1 MKATTEGLLLALC
14 VATASAASAQSPGA
28 AATSPRDAVSAGPDG
43 VVPTRTHTTDGLLA
57 RVGLGAAI
65 PLMRSTDP
73 DERLRGLERVAAM
86 RTPESL
92 SSLVRAAQ
100 SRGVASLDPRLPAEG
115 IARTDPRSLL
125 VAVRALA
132 TWIERDTARAALAA
146 IVAGPEATFSTQ
158 PPPLSRD
165 PAEDELEA
173 AARVRL
179 ARHEAALALASSGDA
194 LAVEALLTLAR
205 SGGPGQVPALEALE
219 AVPPVAPSAF
229 VGVPLTTPS
238 MIGLAARVV
247 DLRTLDVLS
256 GALRSTDPFM
266 RAAALSALG
275 AFGDARAIDAARS
288 ALHDSDPRVR
298 VAATDALVH
307 LGAPDAAKA
316 VEALVANE
324 KTAPGGLALAEFLS
338 DDAIA
343 KAAAACA
350 VASADMGLRREAVAA
365 LGRQIGPL
373 ATTALAALASDPA
386 LEPSVAAALARSPS
400 RAAMGAIEAL
410 ARTPAS
416 RRVAARSYVVRRYMR
431 GERSA
436 ILDALI
442 AALAASSN
450 PTDRSVAIEAQVALG
465 DTSASRGLS
474 DRDPRVRR
482 AAAMGAMGAGGTREG
497 RDADIHDV
505 LLRRVAMEPDEPTRV
520 VLCAGLV
527 DGDQSATL
535 STSNLIDRAEGGGA
549 DAPLAALAVSRR
561 VEEAPSPVVDNLLA
575 SRDPVLRAHAAR
587 GLGESGAPNAVG
599 RLARAYL
606 WEADADVRRAIVR
619 ALGTAAAFTSG
630 EGRETL
636 ALAASLDPDAI
647 TRIAARRAL
656 SGAPDS
662 TPLPVR
668 EVAWI
673 KLSPAESAALPRNET
688 ALLIRSDGLAIP
700 IAFDDDGYALVFGLP
715 PGDLRLRL
723 APRLPT
729 YSPLSP

>member
-1 MKATTEGLLLALC
+1 MKATTEGLVLALF
-14 VATASAASAQSPGA
+14 VATASPASAQSSGA
-28 AATSPRDAVSAGPDG
+28 VSTSRRDAVSAGADA
-43 VVPTRTHTTDGLLA
+43 VVPTRTRTTDGLLA
-57 RVGLGAAI
+57 RVGLGMAI
-65 PLMRSTDP
+65 PLMRSADP

-92 SSLVRAAQ
+92 YSLVRAAQ
-100 SRGVASLDPRLPAEG
+100 NPGVNLDPRLPAEG
-115 IARTDPRSLL
+115 MARTDPRSLL

-146 IVAGPEATFSTQ
+146 IVAAPQATFSTRA
-158 PPPLSRD
+158 PPLSRD
-165 PAEDELEA
+165 PAEDEIEA

-179 ARHEAALALASSGDA
+179 ARGEAALALASSGDE

-205 SGGPGQVPALEALE
+205 SGGPGQGPALEALE

-229 VGVPLTTPS
+229 AGASLTTPS
-238 MIGLAARVV
+238 MIGLAVRVV
-247 DLRTLDVLS
+247 DLRALDVLL
-256 GALRSTDPFM
+256 GAPRSSDPSM

-307 LGAPDAAKA
+307 LGAPGAARA

-324 KTAPGGLALAEFLS
+324 KTASGGLALAELLS
-338 DDAIA
+338 DDGIA

-350 VASADMGLRREAVAA
+350 LASADMGLRREAVAA
-365 LGRQIGPL
+365 LGRQMGPL
-373 ATTALAALASDPA
+373 ATTALSALASDPA

-416 RRVAARSYVVRRYMR
+416 RRVAARSYVVRRYTR
-431 GERSA
+431 GERST
-436 ILDALI
+436 ILDALL

-465 DTSASRGLS
+465 ETPASRGLS
-474 DRDPRVRR
+474 DPDPRVRR
-482 AAAMGAMGAGGTREG
+482 AAAMGAMGPARTTEG
-497 RDADIHDV
+497 RGADPHAV
-505 LLRRVAMEPDEPTRV
+505 LLRRVAMEPDAPTRV
-520 VLCAGLV
+520 ILCAGLV

-561 VEEAPSPVVDNLLA
+561 VEEAPSSVVDNLLA
-575 SRDPVLRAHAAR
+575 SRDPVLRAHAAL
-587 GLGESGAPNAVG
+587 GLGESGAPDALARV
-599 RLARAYL
+599 ARAYL

-619 ALGTAAAFTSG
+619 ALGYAAALASR

-647 TRIAARRAL
+647 TRAAARRAL

-662 TPLPVR
+662 TPLPVH

-688 ALLIRSDGLAIP
+688 ALLIRSDGLAVP
-700 IAFDDDGYALVFGLP
+700 IAFDDDGYALVFGVP

-729 YSPLSP
+729 YSPPSP

>member
-1 MKATTEGLLLALC
+1 
-14 VATASAASAQSPGA
+14 
-28 AATSPRDAVSAGPDG
+28 
-43 VVPTRTHTTDGLLA
+43 
-57 RVGLGAAI
+57 
-65 PLMRSTDP
+65 
-73 DERLRGLERVAAM
+73 
-86 RTPESL
+86 
-92 SSLVRAAQ
+92 
-100 SRGVASLDPRLPAEG
+100 
-115 IARTDPRSLL
+115 
-125 VAVRALA
+125 
-132 TWIERDTARAALAA
+132 
-146 IVAGPEATFSTQ
+146 
-158 PPPLSRD
+158 
-165 PAEDELEA
+165 
-173 AARVRL
+173 
-179 ARHEAALALASSGDA
+179 
-194 LAVEALLTLAR
+194 
-205 SGGPGQVPALEALE
+205 
-219 AVPPVAPSAF
+219 
-229 VGVPLTTPS
+229 
-238 MIGLAARVV
+238 
-247 DLRTLDVLS
+247 
-256 GALRSTDPFM
+256 
-266 RAAALSALG
+266 
-275 AFGDARAIDAARS
+275 
-288 ALHDSDPRVR
+288 
-298 VAATDALVH
+298 
-307 LGAPDAAKA
+307 
-316 VEALVANE
+316 
-324 KTAPGGLALAEFLS
+324 
-338 DDAIA
+338 
-343 KAAAACA
+343 
-350 VASADMGLRREAVAA
+350 
-365 LGRQIGPL
+365 
-373 ATTALAALASDPA
+373 
-386 LEPSVAAALARSPS
+386 
-400 RAAMGAIEAL
+400 
-410 ARTPAS
+410 
-416 RRVAARSYVVRRYMR
+416 
-431 GERSA
+431 
-436 ILDALI
+436 
-442 AALAASSN
+442 
-450 PTDRSVAIEAQVALG
+450 
-465 DTSASRGLS
+465 
-474 DRDPRVRR
+474 
-482 AAAMGAMGAGGTREG
+482 MGAMGAGGTREG